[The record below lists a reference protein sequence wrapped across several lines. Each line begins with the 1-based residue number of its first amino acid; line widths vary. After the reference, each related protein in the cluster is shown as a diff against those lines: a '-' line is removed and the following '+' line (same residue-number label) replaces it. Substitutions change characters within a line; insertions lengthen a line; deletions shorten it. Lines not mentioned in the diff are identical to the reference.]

1 MHTYRITISR
11 PGMLPRVR
19 IKEFA
24 DIFAA
29 TAWAQGQYPGTSV
42 RICIE
47 QVRLADLTELQHAAL
62 GFERAQGAAQ

>member
-1 MHTYRITISR
+1 MHTYRITITR

-24 DIFAA
+24 DIFAT

-47 QVRLADLTELQHAAL
+47 QVRFAQLSELQQAAL
-62 GFERAQGAAQ
+62 GFERAREAGQ